1 MDTCSFNIGGK
12 TMAINNVIDLDAKL
26 SLTKY
31 VKIAGKVYEITIS
44 DEVDQALMDLTSVDV
59 PSQLEH
65 LTEKAEKLEDLEDK
79 STDKYKEFI
88 RLEVAKLKDRS
99 IAALDKVLGE
109 GEGTRVYKS
118 YGNSTKALLTVIG
131 LLQKELGELMI
142 ERKKTADNYY
152 KNKHKKK

>member
-1 MDTCSFNIGGK
+1 M
-12 TMAINNVIDLDAKL
+12 
-26 SLTKY
+26 
-31 VKIAGKVYEITIS
+31 
-44 DEVDQALMDLTSVDV
+44 
-59 PSQLEH
+59 
-65 LTEKAEKLEDLEDK
+65 EDLEDK
-79 STDKYKEFI
+79 STDKYKKFI

>member
-1 MDTCSFNIGGK
+1 
-12 TMAINNVIDLDAKL
+12 MAINNVIDLDAKL
-26 SLTKY
+26 SLTKS

-44 DEVDQALMDLTSVDV
+44 DEVDQALTDLTSVDV

-65 LTEKAEKLEDLEDK
+65 LTEKAEKLEDK

-88 RLEVAKLKDRS
+88 RLEVATLKDRS

-131 LLQKELGELMI
+131 LLQKELSKLMI

>member
-1 MDTCSFNIGGK
+1 MVTCSFNLEEKI
-12 TMAINNVIDLDAKL
+12 MAINNVIDLDAKL
-26 SLTKY
+26 SLTKS

-44 DEVDQALMDLTSVDV
+44 DEVDQALTDLTSVDV

-65 LTEKAEKLEDLEDK
+65 LTEKAEKLEDK

-88 RLEVAKLKDRS
+88 RLEVATLKDRS

-131 LLQKELGELMI
+131 LLQKELSKLMI

>member
-1 MDTCSFNIGGK
+1 MDTCSFNLEEKI
-12 TMAINNVIDLDAKL
+12 MAINNVIDLDAKL
-26 SLTKY
+26 SLTKS

-109 GEGTRVYKS
+109 GTRVYKS